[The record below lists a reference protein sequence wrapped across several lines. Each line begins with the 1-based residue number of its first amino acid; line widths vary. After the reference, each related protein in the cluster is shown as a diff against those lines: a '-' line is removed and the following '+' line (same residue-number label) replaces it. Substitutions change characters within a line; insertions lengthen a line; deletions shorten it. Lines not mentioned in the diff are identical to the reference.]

1 MRLARVAFRRAMN
14 PYRSANSP
22 PAALRARVSRFLRTR
37 SLARFTVALL
47 AGGAFASG
55 WAAGRKPALTP
66 VILDAPTPCAT
77 PPAVETNPAD
87 ADQKAMNEAKAR
99 VPERTQPA
107 APTGYAMDPAQ
118 ARASIAAR
126 AREVVGAIT
135 RRDLRAVAGFVD
147 PDRGLSVGELGG
159 ATQATLTPAELDR
172 CFADRALRVWSNASE
187 AVTCGAYWN
196 EHLAAPDFA
205 HAPNVDYNLLSHEG
219 WPAPMITE
227 DDDQSEDPTPLAHRG
242 AIVVQYAVRRPKLD
256 KTEDDPPCDSSS
268 RTAWSTLRLVFDPH
282 GEQWKL
288 TAVIWKDW
296 ST

>member
-1 MRLARVAFRRAMN
+1 MRLARAAFRRAMN
-14 PYRSANSP
+14 PYRAASSR

-37 SLARFTVALL
+37 SLARFAVVLL

-55 WAAGRKPALTP
+55 RAVGRAPAP
-66 VILDAPTPCAT
+66 VIVDAVASC
-77 PPAVETNPAD
+77 PAIPAAQTNQAD
-87 ADQKAMNEAKAR
+87 EDQKAMNEAKAR
-99 VPERTQPA
+99 APEPTEPA
-107 APTGYAMDPAQ
+107 APTGYAIDPAQ

-126 AREVVGAIT
+126 ARAVVGAIT

-147 PDRGLSVGELGG
+147 PDEGLSIGELGG
-159 ATQATLTPAELDR
+159 ATHATLTPADVER

-187 AVTCGAYWN
+187 AITCGAYWN
-196 EHLAAPDFA
+196 EHLVAPDFA

-219 WPAPMITE
+219 RPAPMITE

-242 AIVVQYAVRRPKLD
+242 SIVVQYAVRRPKLD
-256 KTEDDPPCDSSS
+256 KTEEDPPCDSFTT
-268 RTAWSTLRLVFDPH
+268 TAWSTLRLVFDPH